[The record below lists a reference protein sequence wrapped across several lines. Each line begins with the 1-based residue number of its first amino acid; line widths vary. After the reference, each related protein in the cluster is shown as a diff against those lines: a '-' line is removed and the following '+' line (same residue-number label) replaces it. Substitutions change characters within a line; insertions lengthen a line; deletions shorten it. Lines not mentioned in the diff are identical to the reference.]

1 MVNASLDARATCCAW
16 IWLFITYVPHHQIK
30 QHKVLIDQREEEI
43 KSLSQQIQKMETLIQ
58 ELEQESARTMDSSTE
73 QQLELE
79 EHILRVTGEAAELRD
94 KLEEVKEESWEAARE
109 IEAAQVENEV
119 LQSWMVELRT
129 QAHVSWNTCV
139 HKFIN

>member
-1 MVNASLDARATCCAW
+1 MFSIVQLQLFSAKLQSEDNAR
-16 IWLFITYVPHHQIK
+16 QIK

-79 EHILRVTGEAAELRD
+79 EHILREPGIKSYSLD
-94 KLEEVKEESWEAARE
+94 SL
-109 IEAAQVENEV
+109 
-119 LQSWMVELRT
+119 
-129 QAHVSWNTCV
+129 
-139 HKFIN
+139 

>member
-1 MVNASLDARATCCAW
+1 MFSIVQLQLSSAKLQSEDNAR
-16 IWLFITYVPHHQIK
+16 QIK

-79 EHILRVTGEAAELRD
+79 EHILRVIGEAAELRD

-109 IEAAQVENEV
+109 IRAAQVENEV

-129 QAHVSWNTCV
+129 QTHVSWNTCV

>member
-1 MVNASLDARATCCAW
+1 MQLQLSSAKLQSEDNAR
-16 IWLFITYVPHHQIK
+16 QIK

-58 ELEQESARTMDSSTE
+58 ELEQESGRTMDSSTE

-79 EHILRVTGEAAELRD
+79 EHILRVIGEAAELRD

-109 IEAAQVENEV
+109 IRAAQVENEV

-129 QAHVSWNTCV
+129 QTHVSWNTCV

>member
-1 MVNASLDARATCCAW
+1 MFSIVQLQLSSAKLQSEDNAR
-16 IWLFITYVPHHQIK
+16 QIK

-79 EHILRVTGEAAELRD
+79 EHILRVAGEAAELRD

-129 QAHVSWNTCV
+129 QTHVSWNTCV

>member
-1 MVNASLDARATCCAW
+1 MSSAKLQSEDNAR
-16 IWLFITYVPHHQIK
+16 QIK

-79 EHILRVTGEAAELRD
+79 EHILRVIGEAAELRD

-109 IEAAQVENEV
+109 IRAAQVENEV

-129 QAHVSWNTCV
+129 QTHVSWNTCV